1 MRESTGTAIAEMS
14 LECGTYLLGIIIGE
28 LFHRVSLLIEE
39 SYHTSPRHK
48 KCVKKMVKSVLSNKH
63 HQYVKVPLLVVVGVL
78 LQYYGGNPHLSS
90 TELVAR
96 ICPVVAV
103 WACLRMFGAFDNS
116 LEDMEILEESNAE
129 LGPGLAANYWFS
141 FLKPALKADIRT
153 KMEENLRSM
162 RKEGVGANYRNFPKL
177 ILPLPD
183 DCNLNIRDEGNL
195 KEENIFKDTELSDGI
210 KVDNHLEF
218 KMEAGERRNHIRQTV
233 YWIYESPEYEK
244 EADSKEKIEKKKKA
258 NKIFIIFDFP
268 QLLQSAMGPRRG
280 WEEHNR
286 PGARIKNIKSFEK
299 TLKKLLQCNDYIKY
313 QKDVLFISFPNTERM
328 EDGDQ
333 KKPLSAIFRERI
345 LQEELRQEAVYS
357 SSSCSDEE
365 YEE

>member
-1 MRESTGTAIAEMS
+1 MGFVAGNAWRQAMSESTGTAIAEMS
-14 LECGTYLLGIIIGE
+14 LECGTYLLGILIGE

-78 LQYYGGNPHLSS
+78 LQYYGGNPHLSG
-90 TELVAR
+90 TELVTR

-195 KEENIFKDTELSDGI
+195 KEK
-210 KVDNHLEF
+210 K
-218 KMEAGERRNHIRQTV
+218 
-233 YWIYESPEYEK
+233 
-244 EADSKEKIEKKKKA
+244 EKKKKA

-268 QLLQSAMGPRRG
+268 QLLQSPMGPRRG

-357 SSSCSDEE
+357 SSSCSDSDIA
-365 YEE
+365 